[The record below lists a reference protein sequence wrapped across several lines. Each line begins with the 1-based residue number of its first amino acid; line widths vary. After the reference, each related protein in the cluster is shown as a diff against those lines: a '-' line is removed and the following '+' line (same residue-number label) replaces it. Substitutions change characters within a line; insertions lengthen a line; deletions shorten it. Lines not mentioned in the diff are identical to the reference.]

1 MSRGGFRG
9 GRGGGRG
16 GFGRGAQS
24 SGLDI
29 EGLDVSFHDIPLF
42 PEMPLPAVFR
52 RLTDSEKDALAF
64 DKAWL
69 ADLKDSPYNLEN
81 PPVRDG
87 GPRTVK
93 GEISLDR
100 IKEIEKEEQNQGKR
114 TKTEIGLDEDGEE
127 LQNAEDYDE
136 EGEEEADDYV
146 NEYYDDDYD
155 GVGGDDSDHGKRL
168 VCFLRC

>member
-1 MSRGGFRG
+1 
-9 GRGGGRG
+9 
-16 GFGRGAQS
+16 
-24 SGLDI
+24 
-29 EGLDVSFHDIPLF
+29 
-42 PEMPLPAVFR
+42 MPLPAVFR

-81 PPVRDG
+81 PPVRDDLKYFPDELHQVKDPSKKPG

-114 TKTEIGLDEDGEE
+114 TKNEIGLDEDGEE

-168 VCFLRC
+168 AVFSSLLS